1 MKTIYSDDH
10 RLQDGKSELA
20 GGQLVPCFEMPQRAD
35 LVLARVNE
43 VGLGDVLAPLDYGID
58 PIARVHTMPFIEFM
72 RDIWAEWSAEGRD
85 FDALPMTWPTRT
97 LRNDRIPKAIDGK
110 VSYFSFDAGSPIT
123 AGTYQA
129 IRSSAN
135 VALTGASLL
144 QAGER
149 VAFSLCRPPGHHA
162 AADVYGGY
170 CFFNNAAIAA
180 QYLRDGGATKV
191 GVLDVD
197 YHHGNGTQAIFYD
210 RCDVPFVSLHGDPN
224 VEYPYFLGYDDELGE
239 GAGLGA
245 NLNFPM
251 PFGTKWDT
259 YSSALSSGCEMLR
272 AQKIDALVVSLGV
285 DTFEHDPI
293 SEFKLTHDD
302 YLRMGAMIA
311 GLNVPTL
318 FVFEGGYAVEA
329 IGLNAVNVLTGFE
342 GA

>member
-20 GGQLVPCFEMPQRAD
+20 GGQLLPCFEMPKRAE

-43 VGLGDVLAPLDYGID
+43 VGLGPVLTPTEFGLDS
-58 PIARVHTMPFIEFM
+58 IARVHTMPFIEFM
-72 RDIWAEWSAEGRD
+72 RDIWGEWSAEGRD
-85 FDALPMTWPTRT
+85 FDALPMTWVTRT
-97 LRNDRIPKAIDGK
+97 LRSDRIPRAIDGK

-129 IRSSAN
+129 IRSSVN
-135 VALTGASLL
+135 VALTGAALL
-144 QAGER
+144 NGGDR

-162 AADVYGGY
+162 AADLYGGY

-180 QYLRDGGATKV
+180 QYLRDNGAAKV

-197 YHHGNGTQAIFYD
+197 YHHGNGTQSIFYD
-210 RCDVPFVSLHGDPN
+210 RGDVPFVSLHADPY
-224 VEYPYFLGYDDELGE
+224 VEYPYFLGHSDERGE
-239 GAGLGA
+239 GPGLGA
-245 NLNFPM
+245 NMNFPL

-259 YSSALSSGCEMLR
+259 YSEALSAACQMLST
-272 AQKIDALVVSLGV
+272 QKVDALIVSLGV
-285 DTFEHDPI
+285 DTFEQDPI
-293 SEFKLTHDD
+293 SQFKLNHDD

-311 GLNVPTL
+311 GLGVPTL

-329 IGLNAVNVLTGFE
+329 IGVNAVNVLTGFE

>member
-20 GGQLVPCFEMPQRAD
+20 GGQLVPCFEMPVRAD

-43 VGLGDVLAPLDYGID
+43 VGLGPVLSPTEYGID
-58 PIARVHTMPFIEFM
+58 PIARVHTLPFIEFM
-72 RDIWAEWSAEGRD
+72 RDIWAEWAAEGRD
-85 FDALPMTWPTRT
+85 FDALPMTWVTRT
-97 LRNDRIPKAIDGK
+97 LRSDRIPRAIDGR

-123 AGTYQA
+123 PGTYQA

-144 QAGER
+144 QSGES

-162 AADVYGGY
+162 AADLYGGY

-180 QYLRDGGATKV
+180 QYLRDNGAAKV
-191 GVLDVD
+191 GILDVD

-210 RCDVPFVSLHGDPN
+210 RGDVPFVSLHGDPD
-224 VEYPYFLGYDDELGE
+224 VEYPYFLGYDDELGV

-245 NLNFPM
+245 NLNFPL

-259 YSSALSSGCEMLR
+259 YSQALASGCDMLR
-272 AQKIDALVVSLGV
+272 TQKVDALVVSLGV

-293 SEFKLTHDD
+293 SQFKLNHDD

-311 GLNVPTL
+311 KLNVPTL

-329 IGLNAVNVLTGFE
+329 IGVNAVNVLAGFE